1 MSIDQSPRNRPR
13 CGWAVYYVDQRIT
26 VTSWY
31 VETPDGRYPMAD
43 LDDVRRLVDA
53 RHNPRWME
61 LRAVYRGTE
70 VLLFGSRDAAE
81 FERVRRA
88 LIRAVEVNRELLP

>member
-1 MSIDQSPRNRPR
+1 MSIDPRSRNRPR
-13 CGWAVYYVDQRIT
+13 CGWAVYYVGQRIT

-43 LDDVRRLVDA
+43 LGDVRRLVDA
-53 RHNPRWME
+53 RVNPR
-61 LRAVYRGTE
+61 AAYRGTE
-70 VLLFGSRDAAE
+70 VLLFSSRDPAE
-81 FERVRRA
+81 FEPVRRA